1 MTETALRA
9 PRTPGQ
15 TRPPAD
21 LREWLTAVETHDRVL
36 RIGAE
41 ISPDEEMGA
50 LTYMV
55 GKRPGAPALLFERPR
70 GFSGYRSL
78 WNLLGN
84 STRRIAIT
92 LGEDPGA
99 SRLALIE
106 ATRAKFKRRIA
117 PSEVAPASS
126 PVNARVLRGKDIDL
140 TRVPAPKHW
149 PLDGGRYLGT
159 CDAVFTRDPDSGYVN
174 MGTYRM
180 MVHDE
185 RHLGLYL
192 SPGKDARLHV
202 ARAWELGKPLE
213 VVAAVGI
220 DPLLMIIASLTFP
233 KNQSELDAVGGVRG
247 EPLEITAG
255 VSTDLPIPARA
266 EYVIEGVIQPNSTRL
281 EGPFGEF
288 TGYYGRPEAGAPLVE
303 VTAVHSREDPILTNA
318 LMADYPSCEMADYY
332 AIAKAARTWDDL
344 DRLGIPG
351 IRAVYAHP
359 AAASG
364 FGMVVISLRQR
375 YAGHVAQALACAAQ
389 VPGAAYYTKWIVA
402 VDEDVD
408 PTDIDQV
415 IWAMATRC
423 NPVEDIDILR
433 NTWST
438 WLDPT
443 QNPPEERPWG
453 SKALINACKEHRY
466 ITSFSRRTAVR
477 REIYDRF
484 ASRWSALGLEGT
496 APELA
501 FFHEEDRAR
510 ALHEAAEFGKTLR
523 RDSDAAGS
531 GPVTM

>member
-1 MTETALRA
+1 MTAIVSPSATETRVA
-9 PRTPGQ
+9 
-15 TRPPAD
+15 AD
-21 LREWLTAVETHDRVL
+21 LRAWIRTVDELGELVRVTAEVDP
-36 RIGAE
+36 I
-41 ISPDEEMGA
+41 EEMGA

-55 GKRPGAPALLFERPR
+55 GKRPGSPALLFEHPK
-70 GFSGYRSL
+70 GGHGHRSL

-84 STRRIAIT
+84 STRRIAVT
-92 LGEDPGA
+92 LGEPPDA
-99 SRLALIE
+99 SRSHLIQALRE
-106 ATRAKFKRRIA
+106 KLKRSVPPVEVPDRGAPVNERVLTRAQVDL
-117 PSEVAPASS
+117 S
-126 PVNARVLRGKDIDL
+126 VLP
-140 TRVPAPKHW
+140 TPKHW
-149 PLDGGRYLGT
+149 PNDGGRYLGT

-192 SPGKDARLHV
+192 SPGKDARLHI
-202 ARAWELGKPLE
+202 ARAWELGRPVP

-220 DPLLMIIASLTFP
+220 DPLLMIVASLTFP
-233 KNQSELDAVGGVRG
+233 KSTSELDAVGG
-247 EPLEITAG
+247 IAG
-255 VSTDLPIPARA
+255 APFEVTRAIGSDLPIPARA
-266 EYVIEGVIQPNSTRL
+266 EYVIEGVIRPNATRL

-303 VTAVHSREDPILTNA
+303 VTAIHSREDPILTNA

-351 IRAVYAHP
+351 IRGVYAHP

-364 FGMVVISLRQR
+364 FGMVVVSLQQR
-375 YAGHVAQALACAAQ
+375 YAGHAAQALACAAQ
-389 VPGAAYYTKWIVA
+389 VPGSAYYTKWIVA

-408 PTDIDQV
+408 PTNMDEV

-453 SKALINACKEHRY
+453 SKALINACKEHRH
-466 ITSFSRRTAVR
+466 IASFSKRTTVR
-477 REIYDRF
+477 REVYDDL
-484 ASRWSALGLEGT
+484 AARWSELGLAGR
-496 APELA
+496 APDLRV
-501 FFHEEDRAR
+501 FHQENDRGP
-510 ALHEAAEFGKTLR
+510 ALHEAAELR
-523 RDSDAAGS
+523 RD
-531 GPVTM
+531 GPGGAVSM